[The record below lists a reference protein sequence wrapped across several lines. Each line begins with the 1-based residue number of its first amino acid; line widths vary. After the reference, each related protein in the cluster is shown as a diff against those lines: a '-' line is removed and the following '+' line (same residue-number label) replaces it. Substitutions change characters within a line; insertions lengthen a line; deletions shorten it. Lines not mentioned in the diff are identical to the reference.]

1 MTVYPSIVPLGPAES
16 FLMRSSSCVQTD
28 ESSPEIV
35 TLGAVHV
42 VADGEGFDDEDGE
55 ALGLGSSDGVGE
67 LEELASAEALAG
79 STVSCPWCAG
89 PQALRERVTIRVSP
103 RVRRRLLR
111 GPRHAWWR

>member
-1 MTVYPSIVPLGPAES
+1 MKPKQAGLALTVYPSIVPLGPAES

-28 ESSPEIV
+28 ESSLEIV

-79 STVSCPWCAG
+79 STVSCPLWAG
-89 PQALRERVTIRVSP
+89 PQALSVRLAARHSP
-103 RVRRRLLR
+103 RAR
-111 GPRHAWWR
+111 